1 MRLTRAHLL
10 AILWTCG
17 ILAASLLPASSFGSM
32 SIDTILPID
41 KIVHFTFYFGFVI
54 LWLLA
59 LPSYSLRTR
68 ILVLFIGI
76 VLGAFMEVLQLQMR
90 VGRSFDIA
98 DIGANSLGA
107 VSGIWLIPFIGRTL
121 PLVKKYLPF
130 LRKVY

>member
-1 MRLTRAHLL
+1 MRLTRAHLP
-10 AILWTCG
+10 AILWTSG

-54 LWLLA
+54 LWFLA
-59 LPSYSLRTR
+59 LLSSTLRAR
-68 ILVLFIGI
+68 LSVLFIGI
-76 VLGAFMEVLQLQMR
+76 FLGIFMEFLQLQMR

-98 DIGANSLGA
+98 DIAANSLGA
-107 VSGIWLIPFIGRTL
+107 ICGLWLAPLISRKL

-130 LRKVY
+130 LSKVY